1 MSSTRSDQIGLAD
14 APEILRDNREF
25 VLAELDRCGNVLEYA
40 SERLRADRE
49 IVLAAVKKWPANL
62 RYAALELRNDRE
74 IVLEAVSRVGFALQF
89 ASTLLRADRDVVK
102 AALRTDPRFLI
113 DTPQNLLPGVVK
125 LLENKSE
132 ILGYASEELQANHEL
147 IGLAGKD

>member
-1 MSSTRSDQIGLAD
+1 MSTNHSDNISLSE
-14 APEILRDNREF
+14 APEILRDNKEF
-25 VLAELDRCGNVLEYA
+25 VLSELNRCGNVLEYA
-40 SERLRADRE
+40 STRLRADRE
-49 IVLAAVKKWPANL
+49 IVLAAVRKWPANL

-102 AALRTDPRFLI
+102 AALQTDPRFLI

-125 LLENKSE
+125 LLENKNE